1 MLQKQ
6 RLLGTLRCWGGGGV
20 DDVLSKKYAQSCVV
34 QFSADLWFAIASTIT
49 YAKSASIATMSYV
62 GFLRRRRRWPSDLR
76 SGVRPA
82 GLQGQ

>member
-1 MLQKQ
+1 ML
-6 RLLGTLRCWGGGGV
+6 GGGV
-20 DDVLSKKYAQSCVV
+20 DDVLCKKYAQSCVV

-49 YAKSASIATMSYV
+49 YTKSASIATMNYV
-62 GFLRRRRRWPSDLR
+62 GFLRRRRPWPSDLR